1 MNVANGGETPETK
14 LKQILIASVEAARA
28 EGRAEGYAE
37 GVSSN
42 EAKRQLEGL
51 CKSYVEQGR
60 EAEREA
66 ACALVDQAREE
77 GRVLGVEQ
85 AADEWRSKLD
95 KRSHHK
101 GVIEGKEI
109 GYKDGFAA
117 GKEEGFKAG
126 FKAGQSD
133 TAD

>member
-1 MNVANGGETPETK
+1 MTITDNIETPEAK
-14 LKQILIASVEAARA
+14 LKQIVTAAIETART
-28 EGRAEGYAE
+28 EGHAEGYAK
-37 GVSSN
+37 GISSD
-42 EAKRQLEGL
+42 EARLQLEDL
-51 CKSYVEQGR
+51 RKSYIEQGR
-60 EAEREA
+60 DAEREA
-66 ACALVDQAREE
+66 ARALVDQSREE

-117 GKEEGFKAG
+117 GKEEGFKTG
-126 FKAGQSD
+126 FKAGQSE
-133 TAD
+133 TAN

>member
-1 MNVANGGETPETK
+1 MELTDAKSAVLAAIET
-14 LKQILIASVEAARA
+14 ARA
-28 EGRAEGYAE
+28 EARAEGYAE
-37 GVSSN
+37 GVSSD
-42 EAKRQLEGL
+42 EARKQLEGL
-51 CKSYVEQGR
+51 RKSYVEQGR
-60 EAEREA
+60 EAEREVA
-66 ACALVDQAREE
+66 RALVDQAREE

-109 GYKDGFAA
+109 GYNDGFIA

-126 FKAGQSD
+126 FKAGQSETGD
-133 TAD
+133 

>member
-1 MNVANGGETPETK
+1 MTIAERTETPELK
-14 LKQILIASVEAARA
+14 LKQIVTAAVETARA

-37 GVSSN
+37 GVSSD
-42 EAKRQLEGL
+42 EAKKQLEDL
-51 CKSYVEQGR
+51 RKSYVAQGR

-66 ACALVDQAREE
+66 ARALVDQAREE
-77 GRVLGVEQ
+77 GRVQGVEQ
-85 AADEWRSKLD
+85 AADEWCSKLD

-126 FKAGQSD
+126 FKAGQSE

>member
-1 MNVANGGETPETK
+1 MTIADSAETPEAK
-14 LKQILIASVEAARA
+14 LKQIVFSAVEMARA
-28 EGRAEGYAE
+28 EGRSEGYTE
-37 GVSSN
+37 GASSD
-42 EAKRQLEGL
+42 EAKKKLEDL
-51 CKSYVEQGR
+51 RKSYVEQGR
-60 EAEREA
+60 EAERKA
-66 ACALVDQAREE
+66 AQSLVEQAREE

-109 GYKDGFAA
+109 GFKEGFAA

-126 FKAGQSD
+126 FKAGKLD
-133 TAD
+133 V